1 MRLLPVVMTAAG
13 MSTSPGIR
21 SCPGG
26 MSTDPICRPDSPPA
40 SSPASP
46 VDAPATAELRRRGML
61 ELLPWSY
68 STTAHAELRSSVA
81 EQLGVDPERLGSL
94 HEIEAEQGRPPR
106 RRRRRLIM
114 QQQARANPA
123 AVERLHAAYERFV
136 CEVLAPN
143 LAAEWGSD
151 ETDAVDDADETAGAL
166 TAIAYQAMPA
176 LRVSPPAT
184 QAMGRRHHDAVYGHQ
199 PGQLNYWLP
208 LAAAWGENTLWV
220 EPTTCQRSMAADPT
234 GSVRADAEAE
244 ARAVPLEG
252 SFGDC
257 WRFYGNLDYHS
268 TRPNNTSGT
277 RVSLDFRVVPGA
289 LYTNDYAG
297 SRRSESGV
305 QMFAVGTA
313 SRTGFYKIARRDS
326 ATGEWRPA
334 PPPAEDGGLGLSGSG
349 T

>member
-13 MSTSPGIR
+13 ITGTSPGM
-21 SCPGG
+21 STLG
-26 MSTDPICRPDSPPA
+26 MSASPVSRLDSSPA
-40 SSPASP
+40 SPAASP

-68 STTAHAELRSSVA
+68 SSAAHGELRSSVA
-81 EQLGVDPERLGSL
+81 EQLGVDPERLGRL
-94 HEIEAEQGRPPR
+94 HVVEAEQGRPPR

-114 QQQARANPA
+114 QQQARSNPA
-123 AVERLHAAYERFV
+123 AVERLHGAYERFI

-143 LAAEWGSD
+143 LAAEWSD
-151 ETDAVDDADETAGAL
+151 HDGGAGPSAGADGGADAL

-220 EPTTCQRSMAADPT
+220 EPSTCQASVAADPT
-234 GSVRADAEAE
+234 GSVRTDAEAE
-244 ARAVPLEG
+244 AKAVPLEG
-252 SFGDC
+252 AFGDC

-268 TRPNNTSGT
+268 TRPNNTTGT
-277 RVSLDFRVVPGA
+277 RVSLDFRVVPGQ
-289 LYTNDYAG
+289 LYTNDYEG

-305 QMFAVGTA
+305 QMFAVGTE

-334 PPPAEDGGLGLSGSG
+334 PPPAAGGDF